1 MGENFIT
8 ARVNCKAG
16 LDMSDASQDEQ
27 WRFGQWDEPEL
38 NPDQLPSHLTALPS
52 SPASQRDSTLSLGHG
67 SHMATGSSLPSSDP
81 PVPVRGAI
89 RRSEGEAINSRSAKW
104 IGLAIGLVLLGV
116 DRLDRLARR
125 DKAHTRP

>member
-27 WRFGQWDEPEL
+27 WRFGQWDEPV

-52 SPASQRDSTLSLGHG
+52 SPASQRLNLVARPWLAHG
-67 SHMATGSSLPSSDP
+67 DRKFATF
-81 PVPVRGAI
+81 V
-89 RRSEGEAINSRSAKW
+89 
-104 IGLAIGLVLLGV
+104 
-116 DRLDRLARR
+116 
-125 DKAHTRP
+125 